1 MNIPGIALAKIRRN
15 LLGGELSDE
24 ELTRTYQNF
33 HNWVRGNL
41 FTKNITK
48 EDKSFL
54 KNNFFDHDQGEIRY
68 EDPMPVK
75 TFDNPFWEK
84 INSFNDFSSLEKVN
98 SFVEDALQRYI
109 RPSKRDF
116 YRKSAAW
123 SFNRREHGPVAR
135 EYTALIFD

>member
-116 YRKSAAW
+116 YRK
-123 SFNRREHGPVAR
+123 
-135 EYTALIFD
+135 